1 MTDVG
6 NVAMKIAGR
15 DAGQLCVVV
24 EVLKEGYVM
33 IDGATRRRKC
43 NVRHLEFLEK
53 NVKIKKG
60 ASSEEVKKALK
71 DLGFKLPEVKKG
83 KTKERKAKTVK
94 TRKVGKAVEKSPEE
108 KKVAKKKE

>member
-6 NVAMKIAGR
+6 DVAMKIAGR

-24 EVLKEGYVM
+24 EVLKDGYVT

-71 DLGFKLPEVKKG
+71 DLGFNLPEVKKG
-83 KTKERKAKTVK
+83 KTKEKKAKAVK
-94 TRKVGKAVEKSPEE
+94 TRKAKKAPEE
-108 KKVAKKKE
+108 KKTAKKAKK